1 MWTTLGEEPPLVVLD
16 TLEEL
21 DDPPGL
27 VVTGDLQ
34 AQAAAGDP
42 RALAAV
48 EDPRVQG
55 VARVTPA
62 AQVVDG
68 AERRQQ
74 HRR

>member
-1 MWTTLGEEPPLVVLD
+1 MWTTPGEEPTLVVD
-16 TLEEL
+16 IPEEL

-27 VVTGDLQ
+27 VVAGDLQ
-34 AQAAAGDP
+34 AQ
-42 RALAAV
+42 AAV